1 MSINKFIHSP
11 EIGHIVDLGL
21 KVEIITDWLTKYLIW
36 FFEVVWVLMPKR
48 DHTCLWLGLLYQHTC
63 DNGRVHTCLWL
74 GLLYQHTCDNGRVHT
89 CYGSTPVTMAE
100 FILVMVR
107 VMLLAHL

>member
-11 EIGHIVDLGL
+11 EIGHIVDPGL

-63 DNGRVHTCLWL
+63 DNGRVHTC
-74 GLLYQHTCDNGRVHT
+74 
-89 CYGSTPVTMAE
+89 YGSTPVTMAE